1 MKKKQMKLHLFIGW
15 IVILVI
21 AFLVFPDKNVALQA
35 ERPHLGQLST
45 RTIVAPINFEV
56 LKTDQEIEQE
66 RNRAESKINAIFEFN
81 TDESNRIYEDL
92 KLYLQKLASYGALQS
107 QISSLGNSSEDS
119 EEAIQTKVQQAS
131 RLYESLK
138 TRLSTS
144 AIKQL
149 SLSAKARDSLLV
161 KFNKMLQKGVSN
173 TYIAGSETAVQ
184 LFRDTYNIQ
193 ELKYII
199 YNKPNVS
206 IIKENEEST
215 LEVSSIQT
223 VQRSIDE
230 TFAELQLSF
239 PNDQGI
245 LSAFYEAL
253 YVFTLPNVFY
263 LDRETN
269 LRIQQARD
277 KVTRIKGMIPRGM
290 EIVTQGSP
298 ITKEILERI
307 DALQL
312 AQEKEEN
319 SRILTAP
326 YGHALMFLIIISAF
340 FLFLYLIIMNNHN
353 MFRTPRQLWSLA
365 TLVALQLLAFWGG
378 KYLSDFFI
386 QSPDLAT
393 LSENIDF
400 MWLYPFAL
408 SPVIATVLYDRR
420 ISIAFCAL
428 SAFTF
433 GILNGYDLAAT
444 IAVTFILFVTTQP
457 LTRMRYRVQ
466 FLWGIIASIL
476 SLAAAIAIMFL
487 LRNRLAIVPFYQ
499 TLLAASANVI
509 VCTALA
515 SVLFIHVL
523 ERIHGLTTVLTLM
536 EMSDFNR
543 PALKRISELAPGT
556 FHHSIQVS
564 NLAEKVADS
573 IGANSLLVRVMALYH
588 DIGKTMRPEYFTE
601 NQKQGVNP
609 HNSLDPIQSVKII
622 TGHVEQGAVLAKEYK
637 IPDLVA
643 SAISEHHGTTII
655 QYFYHKA
662 LENSTGD
669 KIIKEED
676 FRYKGPKPQSPETA
690 ILMLAD
696 IIEATSRS
704 MTDTSTESV
713 EDMIHKTIEGR
724 FMEGQFSECDL
735 SIKELFKLEKAFLHS
750 LDGTYHTRVKYPGQR

>member
-45 RTIVAPINFEV
+45 RTIIAPINFEV

-92 KLYLQKLASYGALQS
+92 KQYLQKIASYGALQS
-107 QISSLGNSSEDS
+107 QINSLGSTEDS

-340 FLFLYLIIMNNHN
+340 FLFLYLMIVNYHN
-353 MFRTPRQLWSLA
+353 MFRTPRQLWSIA

-378 KYLSDFFI
+378 KYLSEFLI

-499 TLLAASANVI
+499 TLLAASVNVI

-676 FRYKGPKPQSPETA
+676 FRYKGPKPQSTETA

-713 EDMIHKTIEGR
+713 EEMIHKTIEGR

>member
-149 SLSAKARDSLLV
+149 SLSTKARDSLLV

-499 TLLAASANVI
+499 TLLAASVNVI

-669 KIIKEED
+669 KVIKEED
-676 FRYKGPKPQSPETA
+676 FRYKGPKPQSTETA

>member
-45 RTIVAPINFEV
+45 RTIIAPINFEV

-92 KLYLQKLASYGALQS
+92 KQYLQKIASYGALQS
-107 QISSLGNSSEDS
+107 QINSLGSTEDS

-149 SLSAKARDSLLV
+149 SLSTKARDSLLV

-340 FLFLYLIIMNNHN
+340 FLFLYLMIVNNHN
-353 MFRTPRQLWSLA
+353 MFRTPRQLWSIA

-378 KYLSDFFI
+378 KYLSEFLI

-499 TLLAASANVI
+499 TLLAASVNVI

>member
-149 SLSAKARDSLLV
+149 SLSTKARDSLLV

-444 IAVTFILFVTTQP
+444 IAVTFILFITTQP

-499 TLLAASANVI
+499 TLLAASVNVI

-669 KIIKEED
+669 KVIKEED
-676 FRYKGPKPQSPETA
+676 FRYKGPKPQSTETA

>member
-92 KLYLQKLASYGALQS
+92 KQYLQKIASYGALQS
-107 QISSLGNSSEDS
+107 QINSLGSTEDS

-149 SLSAKARDSLLV
+149 SLSTKARDSLLV

-340 FLFLYLIIMNNHN
+340 FLFLYLMIVNNHN
-353 MFRTPRQLWSLA
+353 MFRTPRQLWSIA

-378 KYLSDFFI
+378 KYLSEFLI

-499 TLLAASANVI
+499 TLLAASVNVI

>member
-444 IAVTFILFVTTQP
+444 IAVTFILFITTQP

-499 TLLAASANVI
+499 TLLAASVNVI